1 MTEEVPDVFHLTD
14 EQKKRLMEKKPTVKR
29 DYVFLEEGTADSDG
43 VDPNTLDALEK
54 EALELIIEH
63 LKKLR
68 YR

>member
-14 EQKKRLMEKKPTVKR
+14 EQKKHLMEKKSTTKR
-29 DYVFLEEGTADSDG
+29 DYVFLEEGTEDA
-43 VDPNTLDALEK
+43 DPNYMEALEK

-63 LKKLR
+63 LKRLR